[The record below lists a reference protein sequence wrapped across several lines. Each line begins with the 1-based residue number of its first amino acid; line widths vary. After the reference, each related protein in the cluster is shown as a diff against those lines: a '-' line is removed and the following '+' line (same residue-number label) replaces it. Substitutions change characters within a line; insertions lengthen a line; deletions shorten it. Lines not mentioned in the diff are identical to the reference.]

1 MKGEEARMK
10 VKGVRIKDEG
20 RRRKGRKNSYRN
32 LIVWQ
37 KSMKL
42 VKEIYK
48 ITMVFPDEEKFG
60 LTSQIKRAA
69 VSVPSNIAE
78 GKGRGTNK
86 DFIYFLYI
94 ALGSLYELQT
104 QLELANELG
113 FVKSI
118 DAIDTL
124 SVEIEKMI
132 NALINSKKDNNE

>member
-1 MKGEEARMK
+1 MKG
-10 VKGVRIKDEG
+10 
-20 RRRKGRKNSYRN
+20 RRNSYRN

-37 KSMKL
+37 KSMEL
-42 VKEIYK
+42 VKEIHK
-48 ITMVFPDEEKFG
+48 ITMAFPDEEKFG

-94 ALGSLYELQT
+94 TLGFLYELQT
-104 QLELANELG
+104 QLKLAYELG
-113 FVKSI
+113 FVKNF

-124 SVEIEKMI
+124 SIEIEKMI